1 MESAGNYSF
10 KLKQKVI
17 SIYKIFIENS
27 LSNSSVA
34 LDEVELENNN
44 DINKFGSEGNN
55 ILIKIKF

>member
-10 KLKQKVI
+10 KLKQKLI

-44 DINKFGSEGNN
+44 NINKFGSEGNN

>member
-34 LDEVELENNN
+34 LDEVEL
-44 DINKFGSEGNN
+44 
-55 ILIKIKF
+55 

>member
-44 DINKFGSEGNN
+44 NINKFGSEGNN

>member
-17 SIYKIFIENS
+17 SIYIIFIENS

-44 DINKFGSEGNN
+44 NINKFGSEGNN